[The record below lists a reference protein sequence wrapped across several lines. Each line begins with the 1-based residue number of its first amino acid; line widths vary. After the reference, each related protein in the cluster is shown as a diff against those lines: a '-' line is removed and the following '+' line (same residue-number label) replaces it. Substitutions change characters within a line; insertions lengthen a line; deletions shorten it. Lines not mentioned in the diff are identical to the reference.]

1 MHFVIRMV
9 LSGFVLLC
17 LATPLSPSFAE
28 GSTGSYQASRDK
40 MMQENGKKGKSP
52 FSEEDMAVMK
62 RSADE
67 LAKQLP
73 SPGLKVGEKAPE
85 FNITNAF
92 GKQVSLYQELKKG
105 PVVLVFYRGAWCPF
119 CNMHLHVL
127 QNALPQFKKYG
138 AQLIAVTPQKPD
150 RSAAQIKK
158 DAYPFEVLSDL
169 DSSVMKSYKLYYE
182 LDPQLVSVYK
192 KHGLDVEAF
201 NGEGRNVL
209 PVPGSFVIDRGGVI
223 RAMHADIDYKNRMEP
238 ENIIAALKKL

>member
-52 FSEEDMAVMK
+52 FSEEEMAVMK

-127 QNALPQFKKYG
+127 QNALPQFEKYG
-138 AQLIAVTPQKPD
+138 AQLITVTPQKPD
-150 RSAAQIKK
+150 RSAVQIKK